1 MVVKD
6 VQKVSKRFSDVFGPS
21 WKFYDLKP
29 KQVVLHGKELP
40 DGNCYLKLA
49 LGNCG
54 GRSFKLVQP
63 VSGQSSYMEFL
74 EKQGEGLYSIGFGS
88 LAAHDQIVA
97 ALKNVGVGV
106 EMQGDLGD
114 NSKFTILETAEDL
127 GCRIEFASPPHRGVE
142 TYVQQTGSFVPDRP
156 SLVNMDR
163 PVFPGGKRFNQ
174 YGIVLKDGEKSSKR
188 FEELLGIGGWKFS
201 HPNIIEATWYE
212 KPIPDRP
219 SEHLIGMTWV
229 GDMQLELITP
239 KWPGPHQAFLD
250 KHGNGIQH
258 LSMGRQT
265 DYDNVV
271 NALKDAGFKRE
282 FGSTL
287 VSPSGNSVVSYMAL
301 EDQLGGFVLE
311 IANKKE

>member
-1 MVVKD
+1 MNKPSQSGKISRRTFLNQSVLTAAAAGAASALNVRTAFAQAPAAQPAVNLSGEKIVQVSMVVKD

-21 WKFYDLKP
+21 WRFYDLKP
-29 KQVVLHGKELP
+29 KQVVLHDKELP

-49 LGNCG
+49 IGNCG

-97 ALKNVGVGV
+97 ALKNAGVGI

-114 NSKFTILETAEDL
+114 NSRFTILETAEDL

-142 TYVQQTGSFVPDRP
+142 TYIQQTGSFVPDRP

-174 YGIVLKDGEKSSKR
+174 
-188 FEELLGIGGWKFS
+188 
-201 HPNIIEATWYE
+201 
-212 KPIPDRP
+212 
-219 SEHLIGMTWV
+219 
-229 GDMQLELITP
+229 
-239 KWPGPHQAFLD
+239 
-250 KHGNGIQH
+250 
-258 LSMGRQT
+258 
-265 DYDNVV
+265 
-271 NALKDAGFKRE
+271 
-282 FGSTL
+282 
-287 VSPSGNSVVSYMAL
+287 SG
-301 EDQLGGFVLE
+301 
-311 IANKKE
+311 